1 MGDPITFLIYFL
13 VAIVVLGVIWYAAG
27 LANLPGNVRS
37 IILLVAVV
45 AVAVLLWLIRAAGLV

>member
-45 AVAVLLWLIRAAGLV
+45 AVLLWLIRAAGLV